1 MVVVDRPM
9 DLMVRMDYDAVFGVE
24 FDLGPVGFKLYEY
37 VLVELLFRH
46 WSLGVV
52 RLDIG

>member
-1 MVVVDRPM
+1 MVAVDRPV
-9 DLMVRMDYDAVFGVE
+9 DLMVRVNCDTVFGVE